1 MIVKTIIYCPEII
14 YSTNYLCFTSNVLA
28 VWVLNSQS
36 RVSRFKNTG
45 WLQADSGFDPSFDN
59 QVNIRNSWNL
69 VTQRKLS
76 PCSGSVSYR
85 QLNHCFCPSNTILMR
100 RGRVRGATSFENLP
114 KFCGDKIIFSIC
126 EWINLYEGVKIVW
139 VE

>member
-1 MIVKTIIYCPEII
+1 MIVKTTIYCPEII
-14 YSTNYLCFTSNVLA
+14 YSTNYPCFTSNVLA

-100 RGRVRGATSFENLP
+100 RGGGRGGGEGGQLHL
-114 KFCGDKIIFSIC
+114 KICQNFVGIKLFFRFV
-126 EWINLYEGVKIVW
+126 GG
-139 VE
+139 